1 MGAIKSMSQ
10 VNVVVGAQWG
20 DEGKGKWVDV
30 LAEKTDVVV
39 RYQGGN
45 NAGHTIWIGGVKYV
59 LHQIPS
65 GVFQKNLI
73 SAMAAGV
80 VIHPV
85 GLVNE
90 IIKMTTASTDA
101 RVIPVKITPEN
112 LWISARAH
120 VITPWHIHLD
130 GARESKSSTPIG
142 TTKRGIGPTYSEK
155 ASRTGLRMGHYVND
169 KARTAWIEDMAA
181 SDPAFKKHYESEKA
195 TWDEFHLSAQKIAPF
210 VCDAETRLRKAL
222 NGGKRLL
229 LEGAQGTLL
238 DLDHGTY
245 PFVTSSSTA
254 AAGACSSIGLSPKS
268 ITNVYGIAKAYVT
281 RVGSGPFPTEL
292 HDDVGADIAKKGN
305 EFGATTGRPRRCG
318 WFDAVAFRYSAAVNG
333 FDGVIINKMDI
344 LTGLRELKICV
355 KYKHPELGE
364 IEDFPWDA
372 NVLAKCE
379 PVYVTLPGWSE
390 DIPKSGSIDQIPE
403 NAKNYLLALER
414 HTNTRIMWVGTGPG
428 REEMLTR

>member
-1 MGAIKSMSQ
+1 MSLMRNQ
-10 VNVVVGAQWG
+10 VTVVVGAQWG

-30 LAEKTDVVV
+30 LAEKTNIVA

-45 NAGHTIWIGGVKYV
+45 NAGHTIWIGGTKYV

-65 GVFQKNLI
+65 GVFQPGLI

-85 GLVNE
+85 GLVSEMEKMRGTVE
-90 IIKMTTASTDA
+90 ISPK
-101 RVIPVKITPEN
+101 N

-120 VITPWHIHLD
+120 IITPWHIHLD
-130 GARESKSSTPIG
+130 GSRESKSTNPIG

-155 ASRTGLRMGHYVND
+155 AARTGIRMGHYVKD
-169 KARTAWIEDMAA
+169 DARRAWIREMSERDE
-181 SDPAFKKHYESEKA
+181 AFKSHLA
-195 TWDEFHLSAQKIAPF
+195 DNRQVWDEFEAAAKHIAPF
-210 VCDAETRLRKAL
+210 VCDVETKLRKAVAS
-222 NGGKRLL
+222 GKNML

-254 AAGACSSIGLSPKS
+254 AAGACSSIGLSPKA
-268 ITNVYGIAKAYVT
+268 ITNIYGIAKAYVT

-292 HDDVGADIAKKGN
+292 KDDVGALIAKKGH

-318 WFDAVAFRYSAAVNG
+318 WFDAVAFRYSAQLNG

-344 LTGLRELKICV
+344 LTGLEELKICV
-355 KYKHPELGE
+355 KYKHPTLGE

-372 NVLAKCE
+372 DVLALCE
-379 PVYVTLPGWSE
+379 PVYVSFPGWNE
-390 DIPKSGSIDQIPE
+390 EPPKSGRIDQLPE
-403 NAKNYLLALER
+403 NARKYLAAIER
-414 HTNTRIMWVGTGPG
+414 YTETKIKWVGTGPG
-428 REEMLTR
+428 REEMLVGN

>member
-1 MGAIKSMSQ
+1 MTASKSQ
-10 VNVVVGAQWG
+10 VSIVVGAQWG

-30 LAEKTDVVV
+30 LAEKSNIVV

-45 NAGHTIWIGGVKYV
+45 NAGHTIWIAGQKYV

-65 GVFQKNLI
+65 GVFQKGLI

-85 GLVNE
+85 GLVGE
-90 IIKMTTASTDA
+90 IDKMKGTVA
-101 RVIPVKITPEN
+101 ITPEN

-120 VITPWHIHLD
+120 IITPWHVHLD
-130 GARESKSSTPIG
+130 GARESKSTNPIG

-155 ASRTGLRMGHYVND
+155 AARTGIRMGNYVKD
-169 KARTAWIEDMAA
+169 ETRRAWIREMSDNDEDFRA
-181 SDPAFKKHYESEKA
+181 HLE
-195 TWDEFHLSAQKIAPF
+195 TNRGVWDEFEASAAKIAPF
-210 VCDAETRLRKAL
+210 VCDVETRLRKAVTS
-222 NGGKRLL
+222 GKNML

-245 PFVTSSSTA
+245 PYVTSSSTA
-254 AAGACSSIGLSPKS
+254 AAGACASLGLSPKV
-268 ITNVYGIAKAYVT
+268 ITDVYGIAKAYVT

-292 HDDVGADIAKKGN
+292 HDEIGATIAKKGS

-333 FDGVIINKMDI
+333 FDGIIINKMDI
-344 LTGLRELKICV
+344 LTGLKELKICV
-355 KYKHPELGE
+355 KYKHPTIGE

-372 NVLAKCE
+372 EVLAKCE
-379 PVYVTLPGWSE
+379 PVYVTLPGWTQE
-390 DIPKSGSIDQIPE
+390 TPKSGRIKDLPE
-403 NAKNYLLALER
+403 AAQQYLAAIEKY
-414 HTNTRIMWVGTGPG
+414 TQTKIMWVGTGPG
-428 REEMLTR
+428 REEMLVAAEK

>member
-1 MGAIKSMSQ
+1 MSQ

-245 PFVTSSSTA
+245 PFVTDCNNSFMANTFWTA
-254 AAGACSSIGLSPKS
+254 SEAPFG
-268 ITNVYGIAKAYVT
+268 IT
-281 RVGSGPFPTEL
+281 
-292 HDDVGADIAKKGN
+292 
-305 EFGATTGRPRRCG
+305 
-318 WFDAVAFRYSAAVNG
+318 
-333 FDGVIINKMDI
+333 
-344 LTGLRELKICV
+344 
-355 KYKHPELGE
+355 E
-364 IEDFPWDA
+364 I
-372 NVLAKCE
+372 V
-379 PVYVTLPGWSE
+379 
-390 DIPKSGSIDQIPE
+390 
-403 NAKNYLLALER
+403 
-414 HTNTRIMWVGTGPG
+414 
-428 REEMLTR
+428 

>member
-1 MGAIKSMSQ
+1 MSH
-10 VNVVVGAQWG
+10 VNIVVGAQWG

-30 LAEKTDVVV
+30 LAKQSNIVV

-45 NAGHTIWIGGVKYV
+45 NAGHTIWIDGKKYV

-80 VIHPV
+80 VIHPA
-85 GLVNE
+85 GLVTE
-90 IIKMTTASTDA
+90 IKKMKRAASEESGLE
-101 RVIPVKITPEN
+101 ITISPNN

-120 VITPWHIHLD
+120 VITPWHIYLD
-130 GARESKSSTPIG
+130 GSKESKSTNPIG

-155 ASRTGLRMGHYVND
+155 AGRTGLRMGHYI
-169 KARTAWIEDMAA
+169 KTSTRLAWIKYMI
-181 SDPAFKKHYESEKA
+181 ESEPGFENHYNNEKIA
-195 TWDEFHLSAQKIAPF
+195 WDEFHQAAEEIAPY
-210 VCDAETRLRKAL
+210 VCDTETRLRKAISER
-222 NGGKRLL
+222 KSLL

-254 AAGACSSIGLSPKS
+254 AAGACSSIGLSPKTVTS
-268 ITNVYGIAKAYVT
+268 IYGIAKAYVT

-292 HDDVGADIAKKGN
+292 HDDVGQEIAKKGN

-333 FDGVIINKMDI
+333 FDGVIVNKMDI
-344 LTGLRELKICV
+344 LSGFRELKICI
-355 KYKHPELGE
+355 KYRHPSLGE
-364 IEDFPWDA
+364 IDDFPWDTD
-372 NVLAKCE
+372 VLEKCE

-390 DIPKSGSIDQIPE
+390 EIPRTGSFKDLPK
-403 NAKNYLLALER
+403 NAKAYLEALEKY
-414 HTNTRIMWVGTGPG
+414 TQTRILWVGTGPG
-428 REEMLTR
+428 RDDMITIKE

>member
-1 MGAIKSMSQ
+1 MSH
-10 VNVVVGAQWG
+10 VSIVVGAQWG

-30 LAEKTDVVV
+30 LAENADIVA

-65 GVFQKNLI
+65 GVFQKGLI

-80 VIHPV
+80 VIHPA
-85 GLVNE
+85 GLVSE
-90 IIKMTTASTDA
+90 IQKMTAAAKAGTG
-101 RVIPVKITPEN
+101 VQVKISPEN

-120 VITPWHIHLD
+120 VITPWHIYLD
-130 GARESKSSTPIG
+130 GARESRSSTPIG

-155 ASRTGLRMGHYVND
+155 AGRTGLRMGHYVNE
-169 KARTAWIEDMAA
+169 RTRLSWIKDM
-181 SDPAFKKHYESEKA
+181 SESEPAFKEHCLANKA
-195 TWDEFHLSAQKIAPF
+195 TWDEFHEAASQIAPF
-210 VCDAETRLRKAL
+210 VCDVEARLRKAI
-222 NGGKRLL
+222 NNDKRLL

-268 ITNVYGIAKAYVT
+268 VTKVYGIAKAYVT

-292 HDDVGADIAKKGN
+292 HDNIGQEIAKKGN

-344 LTGLRELKICV
+344 LSGFEELKICV
-355 KYKHPELGE
+355 KYKHPDLGE
-364 IEDFPWDA
+364 LDEFPWDA
-372 NVLAKCE
+372 EILAQCQ
-379 PVYVTLPGWSE
+379 PVYISLPGWRD
-390 DIPKSGSIDQIPE
+390 DIPRSGMITDLPK
-403 NAKNYLLALER
+403 NAQSYLSALEE
-414 HTNTRIMWVGTGPG
+414 HTGTKIMWVGTGPG
-428 REEMLTR
+428 REDMLSANWPS